1 MFAGYYKNEEAT
13 KAAFTEDGWFH
24 TGDLGTMD
32 KDNTLFLV
40 GRCKSMLLSSN
51 GQNIYPEEIEVVLNN
66 MPFVAESL
74 IVSRKEKL
82 VALIVPD
89 QNALADAGTDA
100 ENLTKIMDANL
111 AALNKIVPAYS
122 VVSSYEIQLEPFA
135 KTPKGSIKR
144 FMYV

>member
-1 MFAGYYKNEEAT
+1 
-13 KAAFTEDGWFH
+13 
-24 TGDLGTMD
+24 MD

-100 ENLTKIMDANL
+100 DNLTKIMDANL
-111 AALNKIVPAYS
+111 A
-122 VVSSYEIQLEPFA
+122 VSSYEIQLEPFA
-135 KTPKGSIKR
+135 KTPNGSIKR

>member
-1 MFAGYYKNEEAT
+1 
-13 KAAFTEDGWFH
+13 
-24 TGDLGTMD
+24 
-32 KDNTLFLV
+32 
-40 GRCKSMLLSSN
+40 
-51 GQNIYPEEIEVVLNN
+51 

-100 ENLTKIMDANL
+100 DNLTKIMDANL

-122 VVSSYEIQLEPFA
+122 VVSSYEIQLESFA